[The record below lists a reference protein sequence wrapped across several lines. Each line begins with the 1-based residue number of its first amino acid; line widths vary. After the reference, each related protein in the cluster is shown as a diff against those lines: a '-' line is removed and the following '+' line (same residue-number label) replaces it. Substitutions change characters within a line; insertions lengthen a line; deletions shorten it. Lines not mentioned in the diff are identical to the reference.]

1 MIRKSFER
9 LTQIYSVL
17 SFPGSQ
23 IFSSFFFF
31 FKTFLYC
38 VFIFNVVACAYMRLV
53 VKTVYWHI
61 GKDGLNI
68 IMSAKY
74 VPYVKVI
81 CLGLPASSLP
91 ILTSQ
96 HI

>member
-1 MIRKSFER
+1 MIKKSFER

-23 IFSSFFFF
+23 IFSSYFFFF
-31 FKTFLYC
+31 TFLYC
-38 VFIFNVVACAYMRLV
+38 VFIFNVVACVYIRLV
-53 VKTVYWHI
+53 VKIVYWHI
-61 GKDGLNI
+61 GKDGLNV

-81 CLGLPASSLP
+81 CLGLTASSLP
-91 ILTSQ
+91 IVTSQ
-96 HI
+96 HM

>member
-1 MIRKSFER
+1 
-9 LTQIYSVL
+9 
-17 SFPGSQ
+17 
-23 IFSSFFFF
+23 
-31 FKTFLYC
+31 
-38 VFIFNVVACAYMRLV
+38 MRLV

-74 VPYVKVI
+74 VPYIKVI

-96 HI
+96 HIQLENKWNNILLFDKLLSKYHILWLPLFSDM

>member
-1 MIRKSFER
+1 MIRKSSER

-23 IFSSFFFF
+23 IFSSYFF
-31 FKTFLYC
+31 TFLYC
-38 VFIFNVVACAYMRLV
+38 VFIFNVVVYVYIWLV
-53 VKTVYWHI
+53 VKIVYCHI

-74 VPYVKVI
+74 VPYVKII

-91 ILTSQ
+91 MLTS
-96 HI
+96 HCM